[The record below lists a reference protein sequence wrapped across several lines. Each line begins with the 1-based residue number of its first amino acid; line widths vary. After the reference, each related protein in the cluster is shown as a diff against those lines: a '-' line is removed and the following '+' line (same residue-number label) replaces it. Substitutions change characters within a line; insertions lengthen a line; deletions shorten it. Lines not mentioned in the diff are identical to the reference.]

1 MEKKISLIANDE
13 DSKSRVDIFI
23 NKNQND
29 ISRSR
34 IKNLILNKKL
44 KINNKIVLD
53 PAKKINTNDLINL
66 IIPEPKK
73 TSLKPFKYELEII
86 YEDEDLIVI
95 NKPAGIVIHPG
106 AGNYDNTIVN
116 ALVNYDKKFLSNIGD
131 ELRP

>member
-1 MEKKISLIANDE
+1 MEKKISLIAKNE
-13 DSKSRVDIFI
+13 DSKSRVDILI

-66 IIPEPKK
+66 IIPIP
-73 TSLKPFKYELEII
+73 
-86 YEDEDLIVI
+86 V
-95 NKPAGIVIHPG
+95 A
-106 AGNYDNTIVN
+106 
-116 ALVNYDKKFLSNIGD
+116 
-131 ELRP
+131 